1 MQSWIQPLP
10 ALAWQRLGEYLHETQ
25 LLGSIQSTLYWDQ
38 NTRMPSAGAA
48 WRGEQLSLL
57 AKQLHARQSSSQ
69 FEGLLVEARAEF
81 EQARLAGELE
91 PSQVVE
97 RARNL
102 ELLEQDLRRQQRL
115 DPALVGALATAKS
128 AGYARWQQARANAD
142 FSCFAPAL
150 QHLISLRQ
158 EQAQQLAEQRSCWE
172 SLAQP
177 FEPDLTLA
185 RLKELFA
192 PLRQRLPKGPG
203 VSASVGDRPTA
214 VVDGWLH

>member
-1 MQSWIQPLP
+1 MQSWIQPLS

-25 LLGSIQSTLYWDQ
+25 LLGSSQSTLYWDQ

-48 WRGEQLSLL
+48 WRGEQLSIL

-81 EQARLAGELE
+81 EQARLAGQLE

-115 DPALVGALATAKS
+115 DPALV
-128 AGYARWQQARANAD
+128 
-142 FSCFAPAL
+142 
-150 QHLISLRQ
+150 
-158 EQAQQLAEQRSCWE
+158 
-172 SLAQP
+172 
-177 FEPDLTLA
+177 
-185 RLKELFA
+185 
-192 PLRQRLPKGPG
+192 
-203 VSASVGDRPTA
+203 
-214 VVDGWLH
+214 